1 MTRRSFLSSKRPNF
15 EETLRIKVK
24 VKVTDRYEG
33 NARLVILT
41 KKSHTE
47 EYMYVISTPAS
58 QTNAM
63 RCFERCYVGPPDTG
77 EADSGPPDTG
87 QPGPGQPDA
96 GKPGGFNFSKSFR
109 FT

>member
-1 MTRRSFLSSKRPNF
+1 M
-15 EETLRIKVK
+15 KVRM
-24 VKVTDRYEG
+24 KVTAGYEG
-33 NARLVILT
+33 NVRLVILT

-47 EYMYVISTPAS
+47 ENIYVISTPAS

-87 QPGPGQPDA
+87 QPGPGQPDVA
-96 GKPGGFNFSKSFR
+96 FFASRRSSETCGSNVASL
-109 FT
+109 